1 LVTNL
6 PAEAKAKWVK
16 VMEAK
21 TPEEKLKALMEFLSA
36 IPKHKGTENLVRQVR
51 RQIAILRREIEEK
64 KRTKRRGGGPKFFVE
79 KEGAAQIVILG
90 LTNSGKSTLISTLT
104 NAKPVISDIPYTT
117 QTPVV
122 GMMPYED
129 IQFQLVE
136 APALIEGASEG
147 VAWGLKTIG
156 LARNADAILILL
168 DASNNPIS
176 QLKVILRE
184 LSNARILIT
193 KPKGR
198 VEIERRSSGGIQ
210 IAIMGKLVNATLDDV
225 RLLLHSYRIYHALV
239 KIYGEVSL
247 SDIEDAIYENAVY
260 KPAVIVLNK
269 IDLIDKNS
277 IKALINRIR
286 GIVGTDIPVI
296 AVSAIKGIG
305 LKELG
310 KILFEITGII
320 RVYTKQPNDDKPS
333 DRPLI
338 LRKGAT
344 VLDAAKAI
352 HSALYKRFKYARV
365 WGPSAKYPGER
376 VGGDHILM
384 DRDILEIHVK
394 K

>member
-1 LVTNL
+1 MVTNL

-79 KEGAAQIVILG
+79 KEGTAQIVILG

-117 QTPVV
+117 QTPIV

>member
-1 LVTNL
+1 MVTNL